1 MISPHPAL
9 KHGRRQ
15 GGECAGIAQHQ
26 AGGIKCAGQVF
37 PTGQVDGGFSTYGAV
52 HHGQEGGWDLEV
64 GNAPE
69 VCGGGKAC
77 QVAGD
82 AAAQSYEQIPPGDL
96 VLRQN
101 LQDFEIGLSIFG
113 GFSLG
118 KYIGAD
124 QETSCFQGSL
134 GPLAVQGRYDAVADQ
149 GSPGDL
155 GRGERPSLPAGPAGR
170 GRLQRHRAWSSE
182 SESQL
187 ASFCKGLPYPPD
199 APGSLGK
206 LLWRQG
212 LGPSH
217 RAWGGSL

>member
-1 MISPHPAL
+1 MTPP
-9 KHGRRQ
+9 
-15 GGECAGIAQHQ
+15 
-26 AGGIKCAGQVF
+26 
-37 PTGQVDGGFSTYGAV
+37 P
-52 HHGQEGGWDLEV
+52 
-64 GNAPE
+64 
-69 VCGGGKAC
+69 KAT
-77 QVAGD
+77 
-82 AAAQSYEQIPPGDL
+82 SRSPGDL

-149 GSPGDL
+149 GSPATWDE
-155 GRGERPSLPAGPAGR
+155 GERPSLPAGPAGR

-187 ASFCKGLPYPPD
+187 TSFCKGLPYPPD

-212 LGPSH
+212 LGPVAQG
-217 RAWGGSL
+217 AWGGSL